1 MVVGKDT
8 FLMNRAFEGS
18 DDVRSEYDE
27 VGAYTGVGIHQD
39 TDLHVFAKKKLLTN
53 RGQHLE
59 VGLMGKMNVSNNA
72 LLALFAE
79 MVWDNAIRK
88 YKEEN
93 LYKEIDRAL
102 AKGDQTTFL
111 ALTSELKT
119 LQSLG

>member
-1 MVVGKDT
+1 
-8 FLMNRAFEGS
+8 
-18 DDVRSEYDE
+18 
-27 VGAYTGVGIHQD
+27 
-39 TDLHVFAKKKLLTN
+39 
-53 RGQHLE
+53 
-59 VGLMGKMNVSNNA
+59 MGKMNVSNDA

-93 LYKEIDRAL
+93 LYIEIDRAL

>member
-1 MVVGKDT
+1 M
-8 FLMNRAFEGS
+8 
-18 DDVRSEYDE
+18 
-27 VGAYTGVGIHQD
+27 AYNKMQTHI
-39 TDLHVFAKKKLLTN
+39 FAKKKLLTN

-59 VGLMGKMNVSNNA
+59 VGLMGKMNVSNDA

-102 AKGDQTTFL
+102 AKGDQTKFL
-111 ALTSELKT
+111 ALTSELIT
-119 LQSLG
+119 LESLG

>member
-1 MVVGKDT
+1 
-8 FLMNRAFEGS
+8 
-18 DDVRSEYDE
+18 
-27 VGAYTGVGIHQD
+27 
-39 TDLHVFAKKKLLTN
+39 
-53 RGQHLE
+53 
-59 VGLMGKMNVSNNA
+59 MGKMNVSNDA

-93 LYKEIDRAL
+93 LYKEIDSAL
-102 AKGDQTTFL
+102 AKGDQVMFL

>member
-1 MVVGKDT
+1 
-8 FLMNRAFEGS
+8 
-18 DDVRSEYDE
+18 
-27 VGAYTGVGIHQD
+27 
-39 TDLHVFAKKKLLTN
+39 
-53 RGQHLE
+53 
-59 VGLMGKMNVSNNA
+59 MGKMNVSNDA

-93 LYKEIDRAL
+93 LYKEIDHAL

-119 LQSLG
+119 VQSLG

>member
-1 MVVGKDT
+1 
-8 FLMNRAFEGS
+8 
-18 DDVRSEYDE
+18 
-27 VGAYTGVGIHQD
+27 
-39 TDLHVFAKKKLLTN
+39 
-53 RGQHLE
+53 
-59 VGLMGKMNVSNNA
+59 MGKMNVSNNA

-79 MVWDNAIRK
+79 MVLDNAIRK

-119 LQSLG
+119 LQSFG